1 MGTGQAVNSIFR
13 GYVFD
18 NAATSTG
25 ARFSALSEIFDRGT
39 IRHLGERGIQEGWH
53 CLEVGGGGGSIAT
66 WLSERV
72 GPTGHVLVTD
82 IDTRFLEALN
92 LPNMEVRRHN
102 IASDSLSHGAFDLVH
117 SRLVLIH
124 LPERERVLER
134 LVAALK
140 PGGWLVDEEFD
151 ALSMPADPGVNPSE
165 VFLKTHAAMGR
176 LLAARGAEPRFGR
189 TLFARLRAH
198 GLIDV
203 AAEARTFMWQ
213 GRSAGARLWRANFEQ
228 VREDLIGAGYITNE
242 EFDEDLARLDD
253 PEFLTPS
260 PIMWTAWG
268 RRTLT

>member
-1 MGTGQAVNSIFR
+1 MGAGQAADSIYS
-13 GYVFD
+13 GYLFD
-18 NAATSTG
+18 NAAPHTG
-25 ARFSALSEIFDRGT
+25 ARFSALSEIFDHGT
-39 IRHLGERGIQEGWH
+39 IRHLRERGIQQGWH

-66 WLSERV
+66 WLSGRV

-82 IDTRFLEALN
+82 IDTRFLETLH

-102 IASDSLSHGAFDLVH
+102 IAIDSLPQGAFDLVH
-117 SRLVLIH
+117 CRLVLMH

-151 ALSMPADPGVNPSE
+151 SLSMPADPGVNPSE
-165 VFLKTHAAMGR
+165 VFLKTQSAVSR

-198 GLIDV
+198 GLIDI
-203 AAEARTFMWQ
+203 AAEARAFMWQ
-213 GRSAGARLWRANFEQ
+213 GRSAGASLWRANFEQ
-228 VREDLIGAGYITNE
+228 LREDLIGAGYTTKE
-242 EFDEDLARLDD
+242 QFDEDLARLDN